1 MAQDF
6 RQRRSDDVEVD
17 ASLSRWLIL
26 SWLFAVLYILSTGPA
41 AKLYQCGVLPE
52 PVMAVYAPVDFVYQ
66 RCPPVARLLD
76 WYVERV
82 WHAK

>member
-1 MAQDF
+1 M
-6 RQRRSDDVEVD
+6 RTSDEDQPAPDTEPD
-17 ASLSRWLIL
+17 HSASLSR
-26 SWLFAVLYILSTGPA
+26 LFAVLYILSTGPA